1 MLTYILALVVAL
13 GSLALYMAAF
23 FFPEVHRKND
33 LIWSGVGM
41 FYALVLWVCAGQIR
55 GGLLLGQTASVV
67 LLGWLGW
74 QTLRLRHQV
83 TAPEQ
88 RTPIPGSQELQAKLT
103 GWLRSDRFSKLTQQ
117 GGTALTTA
125 KDWVQSRL
133 KPDAAPPS
141 SASPSVQSSQPQ
153 PAAAS
158 PIALL
163 TRLTTTAVSWVQAQ
177 LGSKLPSQPQAKP
190 QTPESKPVYVRKEKR
205 TPPPGTSAPPTSPT
219 TAAAPKTTPVSS
231 VTEPPPAPPPQPE
244 SSEPGQP
251 HEPTP
256 EMVEAAIQQ
265 AEQQSVEVEAPESE
279 QTAPDT
285 AVPSTAEAESSTPS
299 VLVSAPQHFERYTES
314 AKQVV
319 NLAKEEA
326 RTLELDS
333 IGAEHLL
340 LGLVAEGS
348 GIAAQVLKSEGIKID
363 DARSEVAKLV
373 EQGSSPRPEDIPLAK
388 NARLILDR
396 ATDAARNRNQK
407 QVSTAHL
414 LQSVLEVKDDRVLN
428 ILKSF
433 EVSPAA
439 IEERLT
445 QMLSD
450 SPDAEES

>member
-1 MLTYILALVVAL
+1 
-13 GSLALYMAAF
+13 
-23 FFPEVHRKND
+23 
-33 LIWSGVGM
+33 
-41 FYALVLWVCAGQIR
+41 
-55 GGLLLGQTASVV
+55 
-67 LLGWLGW
+67 
-74 QTLRLRHQV
+74 
-83 TAPEQ
+83 
-88 RTPIPGSQELQAKLT
+88 
-103 GWLRSDRFSKLTQQ
+103 
-117 GGTALTTA
+117 
-125 KDWVQSRL
+125 
-133 KPDAAPPS
+133 
-141 SASPSVQSSQPQ
+141 
-153 PAAAS
+153 
-158 PIALL
+158 
-163 TRLTTTAVSWVQAQ
+163 
-177 LGSKLPSQPQAKP
+177 
-190 QTPESKPVYVRKEKR
+190 
-205 TPPPGTSAPPTSPT
+205 
-219 TAAAPKTTPVSS
+219 
-231 VTEPPPAPPPQPE
+231 
-244 SSEPGQP
+244 
-251 HEPTP
+251 
-256 EMVEAAIQQ
+256 MVEAAIQQ